1 VDGTRGEAPKIE
13 LPGEAAMG
21 APGNPA
27 DGPPS
32 ADQDP
37 AAVPGDA
44 PLAFD
49 RHLVLDQLGGWRGM
63 VDATLPTVA
72 FIGAN
77 AAGGLRTGIWAAL
90 GAALLVFLLRLL
102 RRVSVQ
108 QAVSGLFAVGIA
120 VAISAASGQARD
132 FFVLGIVRNAALGG
146 VLLGSIAF
154 RRPLVG
160 VVAEFLA
167 PSHLGA
173 MASHSLPGLRR
184 RLDRARATLHPDTG
198 DIAPVTGRR
207 DPDPEPERHWRDDP
221 RMLRAYSWLTV
232 LWGGVFLVRALVQ
245 GLLYRISEN
254 DVTALGTVSLVL
266 GLPVTAAEIV
276 VTLWVVARLHRHRST
291 ALPGEDGR
299 PGPTA

>member
-1 VDGTRGEAPKIE
+1 MR
-13 LPGEAAMG
+13 
-21 APGNPA
+21 APGDPA
-27 DGPPS
+27 DGPLS
-32 ADQDP
+32 ADTDP

-102 RRVSVQ
+102 RRESVQ

-184 RLDRARATLHPDTG
+184 RLDRARATLHPGAG

>member
-1 VDGTRGEAPKIE
+1 MR
-13 LPGEAAMG
+13 
-21 APGNPA
+21 APGDPA
-27 DGPPS
+27 DGPLS
-32 ADQDP
+32 ADTDP
-37 AAVPGDA
+37 AAVPGDP

-102 RRVSVQ
+102 RRESVQ

>member
-1 VDGTRGEAPKIE
+1 MR
-13 LPGEAAMG
+13 
-21 APGNPA
+21 APGDPA
-27 DGPPS
+27 DGPLS
-32 ADQDP
+32 ADTDP
-37 AAVPGDA
+37 AAVPGDP

-102 RRVSVQ
+102 RRESVQ

-184 RLDRARATLHPDTG
+184 RLDRARATLHPGAG

-221 RMLRAYSWLTV
+221 RMLHAYSWLTV
-232 LWGGVFLVRALVQ
+232 LWGGVFVVRALVQ